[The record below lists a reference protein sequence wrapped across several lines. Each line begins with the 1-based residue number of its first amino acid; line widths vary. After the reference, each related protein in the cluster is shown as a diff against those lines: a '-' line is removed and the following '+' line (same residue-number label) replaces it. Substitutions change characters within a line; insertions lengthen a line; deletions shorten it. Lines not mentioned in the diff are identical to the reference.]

1 MRAEAKV
8 AAGDKTGDPA
18 VRAAAGAAA
27 ADRVERALAELVWL
41 AELAAAAMRRQVAFE
56 ARTSARAVRRDRSPK
71 VQGSVASVVYPPRVS
86 GARTRRDEVVDRF
99 LWRLWHSY
107 VVAAATEK
115 LPRVAV
121 VAPTKSS
128 GRQVRGE
135 LLPFCKACLEW
146 IDTQI
151 PADLKRSD
159 PQLRRA
165 LAMTEEA
172 IHERLRRVVDFG
184 GMSRTGRQPRAK
196 DPPAGN

>member
-1 MRAEAKV
+1 MTRRLATRQFV
-8 AAGDKTGDPA
+8 
-18 VRAAAGAAA
+18 AAAGVAA

-56 ARTSARAVRRDRSPK
+56 ARDASARAVRRDRSPK
-71 VQGSVASVVYPPRVS
+71 VQGSVASVGFYPPRRFF
-86 GARTRRDEVVDRF
+86 GRQDEADEVVDRF

-159 PQLRRA
+159 AQLRRA
-165 LAMTEEA
+165 LAMTEE
-172 IHERLRRVVDFG
+172 
-184 GMSRTGRQPRAK
+184 
-196 DPPAGN
+196 